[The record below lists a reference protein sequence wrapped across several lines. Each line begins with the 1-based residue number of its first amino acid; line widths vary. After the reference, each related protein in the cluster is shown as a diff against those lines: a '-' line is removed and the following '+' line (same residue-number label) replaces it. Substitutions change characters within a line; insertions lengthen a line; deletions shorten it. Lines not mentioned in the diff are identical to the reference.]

1 MEVVKEREVGS
12 MEGDVEKMRATSL
25 GAVVVGVV
33 DDGDRRVIVLLIMVA
48 EGIFVVM
55 LVAGVGE

>member
-12 MEGDVEKMRATSL
+12 MEGDVEKMRAMSL

-48 EGIFVVM
+48 EGIFAVM

>member
-12 MEGDVEKMRATSL
+12 MDGDVEKMRATSL
-25 GAVVVGVV
+25 GAVVVVVV
-33 DDGDRRVIVLLIMVA
+33 DDGDRRVIVLLIMVV